1 MGKTATLPPASDAQP
16 THTFY
21 HMCIYVCMLPTH
33 VTTVI
38 ESIPKPYAT
47 TVKSAVETT
56 NITDE
61 HYCHHPAT
69 HTVTASKYVHMNLMP
84 NRLSHSSDNYVAITL
99 DLKGLHQLSL
109 QLTHT

>member
-16 THTFY
+16 THTLSY
-21 HMCIYVCMLPTH
+21 VYIRMYVCMFHTH
-33 VTTVI
+33 VTPVI
-38 ESIPKPYAT
+38 ESTPKPHAT
-47 TVKSAVETT
+47 TVKSAVETM

-84 NRLSHSSDNYVAITL
+84 NGLSHT
-99 DLKGLHQLSL
+99 
-109 QLTHT
+109 